1 MVYRGKLSKACA
13 ECRAK
18 KTRCDAA
25 KPSCSQCKRAGR
37 KCSGYRDLDALR
49 LVDQST
55 EVSSKVKKTKRKTT
69 QPPLGYEVESSPSS
83 SSAVSDELVEVSS
96 VKAFP
101 AGLFWLEGNAQN
113 IFFQQY
119 TCGPNKSELDFAN
132 SVFSSRQ
139 TTGMLESIITALGLV
154 ALPEHR
160 NMVMMNLASKKYLSA
175 LQQTQTALQ
184 DPKRARS
191 DETLATVLLLGL
203 HELVAVDD
211 SSSDRS
217 RLSVHLNGAIKLLEL
232 RGNNQLTSF
241 CNSRMY
247 DRTCTQLMFSSIMS
261 RRPIPDTMLKISR
274 GLRHQMHYE
283 EISGADLL
291 EISARLCSLLH
302 AVDRTETIES
312 IVEIFHG
319 LVALEHEIAAWEQAL
334 SWRFD
339 VSKQPI
345 ENPDKSFLRYQ
356 ESYLNRLAG
365 SSRNRYRCIRI
376 AINEEILHLAETR
389 PHLLDLAGPSAP
401 FTLERAKATILTMSQ
416 EICQSV
422 PYFLGQDSCRDWR
435 EESLDPPTMFGG
447 SAMLMPLYFAANP
460 KRISP
465 AMHQWL
471 LQQVSRIGRE
481 TGLSKVGEMF
491 ADRGGVEVT

>member
-1 MVYRGKLSKACA
+1 MPFQ
-13 ECRAK
+13 
-18 KTRCDAA
+18 CDAA
-25 KPSCSQCKRAGR
+25 KPTCSQCRRAGR
-37 KCSGYRDLDALR
+37 KCSGYRNLDELR

-55 EVSSKVKKTKRKTT
+55 EVSSKVRKSKRKTA

-83 SSAVSDELVEVSS
+83 SSATSEELVEVNS
-96 VKAFP
+96 VVSAFP
-101 AGLFWLEGNAQN
+101 TASFWLEGNAKN

-119 TCGPNKSELDFAN
+119 TCGPDKSELDFAN
-132 SVFSSRQ
+132 SVYRSRQ

-154 ALPEHR
+154 ALPKENR
-160 NMVMMNLASKKYLSA
+160 NMAMMNLASRKYLSA
-175 LQQTQTALQ
+175 LQQTQTALLE
-184 DPKRARS
+184 PRRAKS

-211 SSSDRS
+211 HPSDRS

-232 RGNNQLTSF
+232 RGDHQLTSF

-247 DRTCTQLMFSSIMS
+247 DRACTQIMYTSIMS
-261 RRPIPDTMLKISR
+261 RRPMPSAMLKVSR
-274 GLRHQMHYE
+274 GLRHQMHQE

-291 EISARLCSLLH
+291 EMSARLCLALN
-302 AVDRTETIES
+302 AVDRAATIEDHVS
-312 IVEIFHG
+312 IFHA
-319 LVALEHEIAAWEQAL
+319 LVALENEIVAWENSL

-345 ENPDKSFLRYQ
+345 ENPDKSFLRFQ

-365 SSRNRYRCIRI
+365 SSRNRYRCVRI
-376 AINEEILHLAETR
+376 VINEEIVRLAETH
-389 PHLLDLAGPSAP
+389 PQILDLAGADAP
-401 FTLERAKATILTMSQ
+401 FTVERAKATILSMSQ

-491 ADRGGVEVT
+491 ADRGVVELT